1 MSGSKSSAPAVGRP
15 ETPAGRD
22 EPLGLTVHSLPAVDA
37 DDLRRRTLGGR
48 LRMLLVLLA
57 CAAPVVAS
65 YFTYYVIR
73 PEGRTNYGTLV
84 QPMRPV
90 PVALPLK
97 TLDGAAVEPASL
109 RGQWL
114 LVAVGSGA
122 CDAACEQRL
131 YLQRQLREM
140 LGRESDR
147 VDKVWLVTDD
157 ASPRPE
163 LQAALASG
171 DPVRVL
177 RVPAA
182 ELARWLEPAPGQAPH
197 DHLDIVD
204 PMGMWMMRMPPAPE
218 PARVKR
224 DLERLLRAS
233 ASWDQAGR

>member
-57 CAAPVVAS
+57 CAAPVIAS

-84 QPMRPV
+84 QPARSIPPTM
-90 PVALPLK
+90 PLRE
-97 TLDGAAVEPASL
+97 LDGSPAQAAPL

-114 LVAVGSGA
+114 LVVVGAAG

-131 YLQRQLREM
+131 LMQRQLREM
-140 LGRESDR
+140 LGRERDR
-147 VDKVWLVTDD
+147 LDKVWLVTDE
-157 ASPRPE
+157 AAPRPE
-163 LQAALASG
+163 LLQALASG
-171 DPVRVL
+171 VPVRVL
-177 RVPAA
+177 RVPEAD
-182 ELARWLEPAPGQAPH
+182 LARWLEPQAGRALAE
-197 DHLDIVD
+197 HLYVID
-204 PMGMWMMRMPPAPE
+204 PMGLWMMRMPPAPD
-218 PARVKR
+218 PAKVKR
-224 DLERLLRAS
+224 DLARLLRAS
-233 ASWDQAGR
+233 SSWDQAGR